1 MHFECDFFFLLQR
14 AYKQYVLECLAEYR
28 VKKMPYAIQPKLFP
42 SGNKKVFN
50 VFIKLFNLLERVHFT
65 QIYIFSTYFCIVV
78 VWKKTSCLVILRWW
92 LQWFG
97 TSRILRTQFHC
108 GSSSWL
114 FWLVYCFWLFS
125 YTSYTEWVLLW
136 YKKNHS
142 MVLIWKINE
151 CDFVCSRL
159 CFLHFWNG
167 FFSSCSWASSNDLTL
182 TALPWRKRNSNRRLP
197 LRPKRPPKLPK
208 PQYLA
213 IWLQRRIVVEYVEW
227 ILKKRKKDR
236 SSWRVT
242 RKKDYWNSTVLH

>member
-1 MHFECDFFFLLQR
+1 MHFECNLFFLLQR

-50 VFIKLFNLLERVHFT
+50 VFIKLFNLLELVHFT

-97 TSRILRTQFHC
+97 TSRISKTQFHC

-136 YKKNHS
+136 YKRIIACFWSERSINVILSVLIYVSCISEMVFFLLAVGLLQTIWPLRHCHGESGTQTAGCLWGLKDHQSYQNHS
-142 MVLIWKINE
+142 TWPYDCNGELW
-151 CDFVCSRL
+151 
-159 CFLHFWNG
+159 WNM
-167 FFSSCSWASSNDLTL
+167 
-182 TALPWRKRNSNRRLP
+182 
-197 LRPKRPPKLPK
+197 
-208 PQYLA
+208 
-213 IWLQRRIVVEYVEW
+213 
-227 ILKKRKKDR
+227 
-236 SSWRVT
+236 
-242 RKKDYWNSTVLH
+242 